1 MGAGTTRRVRGA
13 QKVAGRRRIIYPT
26 GGWWDTCTGN
36 STAFSAD
43 PLWVAA
49 YASNAPPLPA
59 GWNDWTFWQYTSSGT
74 VSGITGAVDQ
84 DYFTA
89 GPGTRQTLAGV
100 RGSTQARPL
109 NALAAQP

>member
-13 QKVAGRRRIIYPT
+13 QKVAGRRRIIYT
-26 GGWWDTCTGN
+26 TAGWWDTCTGN

-59 GWNDWTFWQYTSSGT
+59 GWNDWTFCQSTSRAPAT
-74 VSGITGAVDQ
+74 ATTAPVAQ
-84 DYFTA
+84 DYSPPDHA
-89 GPGTRQTLAGV
+89 PRQPLPGTAL
-100 RGSTQARPL
+100 STQ
-109 NALAAQP
+109 